1 MWSIVASLRAR
12 EVVGA
17 VASLI
22 SSVVMGGDRNWC
34 CGSPVMDLSPV
45 VSHWVG
51 DCWESI
57 MIRESR
63 IGIMVLLDVV
73 VHSNVLCWW
82 IVVSRSWCNGSLI
95 MDSCGVF
102 VPSVVVVIIMMKV
115 LSAVVIASGLRSES
129 AVSNNRSLVSRV
141 IVIGFVIGVSG
152 HRSNINLVMGGSL
165 LSGGLG
171 LLLLILRGGRLCGLL
186 VHSLLLHA
194 LVVDWLDVVHNW
206 CWVVNRVDHGVVNWV
221 HDGGMVD

>member
-1 MWSIVASLRAR
+1 MRSIVASLRAR

-17 VASLI
+17 VASLV
-22 SSVVMGGDRNWC
+22 SSVVVGGDRNWC
-34 CGSPVMDLSPV
+34 CGSPVMDLAPV
-45 VSHWVG
+45 VSRVVG
-51 DCWESI
+51 KCWKSF
-57 MIRESR
+57 MIRERR

-102 VPSVVVVIIMMKV
+102 VPSVEIVIIMMKV

-129 AVSNNRSLVSRV
+129 AVRNDRSLISRV

-152 HRSNINLVMGGSL
+152 DRSNIDLVRGGSL
-165 LSGGLG
+165 LSSGLG
-171 LLLLILRGGRLCGLL
+171 LLLLILRRGRLCRLL
-186 VHSLLLHA
+186 MHSLLLHA
-194 LVVDWLDVVHNW
+194 LVVDRLDVVHNW
-206 CWVVNRVDHGVVNWV
+206 CWVVNRVDHRVVNWV

>member
-1 MWSIVASLRAR
+1 MRSIVASLRAR

-17 VASLI
+17 VASLV
-22 SSVVMGGDRNWC
+22 SSVVVGGDRDWC
-34 CGSPVMDLSPV
+34 CSGPVMDLSPV
-45 VSHWVG
+45 VSHRVG
-51 DCWESI
+51 RCWDSI

-63 IGIMVLLDVV
+63 IGIMVLHDVV
-73 VHSNVLCWW
+73 VHSNMLCRW
-82 IVVSRSWCNGSLI
+82 IVVSRSWCDGSLI

-115 LSAVVIASGLRSES
+115 LSAVVIACGLRSES
-129 AVSNNRSLVSRV
+129 AVRNDRSLVSRV

-152 HRSNINLVMGGSL
+152 DRSNIDLVRGGSL
-165 LSGGLG
+165 LSSGLG
-171 LLLLILRGGRLCGLL
+171 LLLLILRRGRVCRLL
-186 VHSLLLHA
+186 VHSLLLHT

-206 CWVVNRVDHGVVNWV
+206 CWVVNRVDHRVVNWV